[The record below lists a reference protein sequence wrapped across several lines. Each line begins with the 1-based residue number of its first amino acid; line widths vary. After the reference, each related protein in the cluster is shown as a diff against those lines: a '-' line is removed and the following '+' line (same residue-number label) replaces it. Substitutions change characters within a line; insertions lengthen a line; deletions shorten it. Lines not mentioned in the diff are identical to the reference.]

1 MIADVMVASSQGPHI
16 FTLVSLCLL
25 GQVIGMCGCDLDS
38 APAMYN
44 EARLADVHA
53 MQVRLGPMFWF

>member
-1 MIADVMVASSQGPHI
+1 MIADVMVASSQGPYI

-25 GQVIGMCGCDLDS
+25 GRDLDS